1 MNNKKKIILF
11 LGAISLIAFGNYTRF
26 LKNNNGKTVV
36 EGKNSEKATSS
47 AGGKTG
53 TEGKNAEQTTSLGG
67 NNKIQNAQNTEVMAE
82 IKSVPQSELQPA
94 PAVQTQNKPVN
105 NDSQSKV
112 SEKKNT
118 KNDNNQKKKENSP
131 KIGIGIILGVF
142 YHLSN
147 EK

>member
-36 EGKNSEKATSS
+36 EGKNSEKATSSAGGAGKEGKGSKKATSS

-94 PAVQTQNKPVN
+94 PSVQTQNKQFN
-105 NDSQSKV
+105 NDSQIKV
-112 SEKKNT
+112 S
-118 KNDNNQKKKENSP
+118 
-131 KIGIGIILGVF
+131 
-142 YHLSN
+142 
-147 EK
+147 